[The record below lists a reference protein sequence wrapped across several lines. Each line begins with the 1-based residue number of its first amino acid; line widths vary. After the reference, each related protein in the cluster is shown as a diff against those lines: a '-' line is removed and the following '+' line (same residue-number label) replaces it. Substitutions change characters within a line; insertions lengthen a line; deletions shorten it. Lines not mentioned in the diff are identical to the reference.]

1 VSSCIAQQSNSA
13 ALVCYSKSKLRLPSI
28 PKLLDIIHLRPNTA
42 SCRAKFAQSSIQLPI
57 DSFGSREWINGH
69 NNACLLQHRSMCAQQ
84 TLWSYCMVNAEL
96 LCRLQVVPDCTYEPC
111 DTAGGLDNDTKMSKY
126 EHAHCIPYDCPC
138 RSALD
143 VWAVHGSSLGCIWEA
158 ANCALHSERWLQLCS
173 T

>member
-1 VSSCIAQQSNSA
+1 MT
-13 ALVCYSKSKLRLPSI
+13 
-28 PKLLDIIHLRPNTA
+28 HLRPNTA
-42 SCRAKFAQSSIQLPI
+42 PCRAKVAQSSIQLPVYL
-57 DSFGSREWINGH
+57 FGRRKWVNGH
-69 NNACLLQHRSMCAQQ
+69 RDACLLQHRSMCAQQ
-84 TLWSYCMVNAEL
+84 TSWLYCVMNAEL